1 MTDDITQQ
9 WNKIS
14 KTAIESM
21 KELGS
26 INTRVIEKLTEQQL
40 AVLNT
45 CIEASQKEIE
55 MASSGKNAQS
65 QQTLLKAQADLIA
78 EYNGRL
84 MSIVQSTGDILKDCN
99 SEITSW
105 ADKGMSVAQKPAVK
119 TAPKAKAVKKTTK
132 KGRKSFDMDKV
143 GVEAPEG
150 VNPQDATQTIV
161 EKSKGESTPAEI
173 APKVATDSTSDRV
186 SVDVEVSQDQVDT
199 VERLLKIVLD
209 HAP

>member
-45 CIEASQKEIE
+45 CMEASQKEIE

-65 QQTLLKAQADLIA
+65 PQTLLKAQADLIA

-105 ADKGMSVAQKPAVK
+105 ADKGMRVTQKSAAKASSKMVNK
-119 TAPKAKAVKKTTK
+119 TAKKKTK
-132 KGRKSFDMDKV
+132 KK
-143 GVEAPEG
+143 
-150 VNPQDATQTIV
+150 
-161 EKSKGESTPAEI
+161 
-173 APKVATDSTSDRV
+173 
-186 SVDVEVSQDQVDT
+186 
-199 VERLLKIVLD
+199 
-209 HAP
+209 